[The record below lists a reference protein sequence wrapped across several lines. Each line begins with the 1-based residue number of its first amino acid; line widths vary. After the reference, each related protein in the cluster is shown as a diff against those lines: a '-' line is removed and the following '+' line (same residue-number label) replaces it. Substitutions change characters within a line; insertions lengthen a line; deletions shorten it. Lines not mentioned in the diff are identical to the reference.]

1 MLRFMFVH
9 QDQKYTKNIWNN
21 NIYGVYYIMSRKVL
35 NLRK

>member
-21 NIYGVYYIMSRKVL
+21 NIYGVYIMSRKVL